1 MIRMSDLTT
10 YEIEDGVATIAMDD
24 GKANALS
31 TAMLDEL
38 GAQLDRAEAD
48 EAIVV
53 LTGRERTFSG
63 GFDLRCPPEQWPAM
77 VGGGARLAERLLA
90 FPHPVV
96 AACNGNAVAMAGF
109 VLLSCDVRV
118 GVAGDFRIGLN
129 EVAIG
134 LTMPWFAIAV
144 SRHRLA
150 RPWYDRCTVTGVLLD
165 PSQAREAG
173 FLDRL
178 VVDPAEL
185 RAAALEEARALAALD
200 RRAHAAT
207 KLRVREEAL
216 AGVREGIERIGG
228 ATNDW

>member
-1 MIRMSDLTT
+1 MSDLTT
-10 YEIEDGVATIAMDD
+10 YEIEDGIATIAMDD
-24 GKANALS
+24 GKANAFS
-31 TAMLDEL
+31 PAMIDEL
-38 GAQLDRAEAD
+38 NARLDRAEAD

-90 FPHPVV
+90 FPHPTI

-109 VLLSCDVRV
+109 ALLACDVRI

-134 LTMPWFAIAV
+134 LTMPWFALAL
-144 SRHRLA
+144 SRHRLTPPA
-150 RPWYDRCTVTGVLLD
+150 FDRCCVTGVLLD
-165 PSQAREAG
+165 PREARAAG

-178 VVDPAEL
+178 VDDGDAL
-185 RAAALEEARALAALD
+185 RAAALKQARALAALD

-207 KLRVREEAL
+207 KLRVRERAL
-216 AGVREGIERIGG
+216 AEVREGIERIGG
-228 ATNDW
+228 SQNDW